1 MREWK
6 AEYANRT
13 KSAPAPPEDTCINQ
27 EEEAR
32 DACPTP
38 PSAASPPQAS
48 SPETDGV
55 LAEENLTLKRKLRH
69 AVTVANGCARVLEDE
84 RAENSEQIR
93 KLRWALRLEQDAH
106 QKKKDNPLGH
116 PLLPTHADIQ
126 ERLTEERA
134 REARFE
140 HKRQALI
147 ELNLRRKLAEKIER
161 EKEEE
166 QRAKEEAAER
176 ARRNRPKTREEIESR
191 RKLALAAL
199 ALAVSRG
206 RTRATL
212 GDYRECNGV
221 PRLIRD

>member
-1 MREWK
+1 M
-6 AEYANRT
+6 AE
-13 KSAPAPPEDTCINQ
+13 Q
-27 EEEAR
+27 
-32 DACPTP
+32 
-38 PSAASPPQAS
+38 
-48 SPETDGV
+48 
-55 LAEENLTLKRKLRH
+55 
-69 AVTVANGCARVLEDE
+69 
-84 RAENSEQIR
+84 
-93 KLRWALRLEQDAH
+93 
-106 QKKKDNPLGH
+106 
-116 PLLPTHADIQ
+116 
-126 ERLTEERA
+126 RA

-147 ELNLRRKLAEKIER
+147 EQNLRMKLAEKIER

-221 PRLIRD
+221 PRLVSESRNNVSKNDD

>member
-1 MREWK
+1 M
-6 AEYANRT
+6 AE
-13 KSAPAPPEDTCINQ
+13 D
-27 EEEAR
+27 
-32 DACPTP
+32 
-38 PSAASPPQAS
+38 
-48 SPETDGV
+48 
-55 LAEENLTLKRKLRH
+55 
-69 AVTVANGCARVLEDE
+69 
-84 RAENSEQIR
+84 
-93 KLRWALRLEQDAH
+93 
-106 QKKKDNPLGH
+106 
-116 PLLPTHADIQ
+116 
-126 ERLTEERA
+126 RA

-147 ELNLRRKLAEKIER
+147 EQNLRTKLAEKIER